1 MAMYADHAFYK
12 DTFFGDALTEE
23 NANKWL
29 SLASDEI
36 DTLTFGRLTF
46 AFPTVEAHIEK
57 IKKAVCA
64 VAEALFY
71 IDFQRQAATA
81 QKVQDGTYRGVI
93 ASVSSGR
100 ESISYAVNNTSA
112 STYAAAAASAVEQN
126 KLICSIAVRYLANIP
141 DANGINLLYAGEV
154 RYVPKHYHTV

>member
-1 MAMYADHAFYK
+1 MAAYADLTFYK
-12 DTFFGDALTEE
+12 DSFFGEELTEK

-57 IKKAVCA
+57 VKKAVCA
-64 VAEALFY
+64 IAEALY
-71 IDFQRQAATA
+71 YVDLQRKAAMA
-81 QKVQDGTYRGVI
+81 QKAQDGSYRGAI

-100 ESISYAVNNTSA
+100 ESISYAGNNASA
-112 STYAAAAASAVEQN
+112 SVYAVAATSAVEQG
-126 KLICSIAVRYLANIP
+126 KLIGSIAVKYLANIP

-154 RYVPKHYHTV
+154 RHVPKHDHTV

>member
-1 MAMYADHAFYK
+1 MAAYADLTFYK
-12 DTFFGDALTEE
+12 DSFFGDVLTDK
-23 NANKWL
+23 NANEWL

-57 IKKAVCA
+57 VKKAVCA

-71 IDFQRQAATA
+71 IDLQRKAATA
-81 QKVQDGTYRGVI
+81 RVTEDGEYRGSV
-93 ASVSSGR
+93 ASISSGR
-100 ESISYAVNNTSA
+100 ESISFSVNSA
-112 STYAAAAASAVEQN
+112 SASVYAAAAANAAEQN
-126 KLICSIAVRYLANIP
+126 KLIGSIVAKYLANIP

-154 RYVPKHYHTV
+154 RYVPKDNYSV